1 MEETEK
7 LSLEVT
13 PITTTLAQGINKHK
27 KLGTVS
33 FFVVLKVLSAF
44 WSTMPLPHLV
54 NLVHNQPYI

>member
-13 PITTTLAQGINKHK
+13 PITTTLAQGINKHR

-33 FFVVLKVLSAF
+33 FFCSFKSFVCF
-44 WSTMPLPHLV
+44 LV
-54 NLVHNQPYI
+54 NHAFASPRKFSA